1 MWLLDQHLLLVT
13 LAGERQSESRLA
25 VLPVDLCA
33 DDLYGRSRVL
43 GSVEGC
49 FKSEENSAYCML
61 GIVMHSFCMSSL
73 FKVKDTAVFV
83 LFLVSD
89 FVF

>member
-1 MWLLDQHLLLVT
+1 M
-13 LAGERQSESRLA
+13 
-25 VLPVDLCA
+25 DLCA
-33 DDLYGRSRVL
+33 DDLDGRSRVL
-43 GSVEGC
+43 ESVEGC
-49 FKSEENSAYCML
+49 FESEENSVHCML

-73 FKVKDTAVFV
+73 FKVKDTAVLV